1 MQSEANRNVDQT
13 KLAEALREILTN
25 HQLPFRDRVKEI
37 TSNEE
42 MHRYVANIL
51 DDLYQGLTSKKV
63 VLCTKVVSA
72 KSGDEKD
79 DVFFELEYKDFQ
91 ELFSQFGKL
100 ERMFFRRTSA
110 SYMEAICIFRD
121 NVNAFIAQRLLDGYT
136 LTEPNVVLDIKFL
149 QEKEDEEEDN
159 QKTDFSFH
167 CKYEV
172 TIVDSQFQ
180 TFRRLSGAK
189 DCNILRL
196 KDLASKESSGGDHF
210 TGGDFEGVEVLL
222 RNGDPDRHP
231 SEKSKY
237 TYLII
242 NAKTQEKYTKAM
254 SLSMELMANLYEE
267 YKLFCDEKSIPVPYE
282 TRIKKYEF
290 IENDCPLIFTSESK
304 LKNKL
309 EDVQ

>member
-1 MQSEANRNVDQT
+1 MDKIFDT
-13 KLAEALREILTN
+13 LKLGEALREILTN
-25 HQLPFRDRVKEI
+25 HQVPFKDRVREI
-37 TSNEE
+37 TENQE
-42 MHRYVANIL
+42 MYVYIQNVL
-51 DDLYQGLTSKKV
+51 NDLGLGSKKV
-63 VLCTKVVSA
+63 VLCTKVISA
-72 KSGDEKD
+72 KPEDEKD

-91 ELFSQFGKL
+91 ELFTQFGKL

-136 LTEPNVVLDIKFL
+136 LSEPNVVLDIKFL

-159 QKTDFSFH
+159 QRTNFSFH

-172 TIVDSQFQ
+172 TIYDQQFQ

-196 KDLASKESSGGDHF
+196 KDLASKESSGEGNPFVGD
-210 TGGDFEGVEVLL
+210 DEGVEVIL
-222 RNGDPDRHP
+222 RSGDPDRHP
-231 SEKSKY
+231 GEKSRY

-242 NAKTQEKYTKAM
+242 NAKTTEKYTKAM

-267 YKLFCDEKSIPVPYE
+267 YKLFCDEKNIPVPYE
-282 TRIKKYEF
+282 TRIKKFEF
-290 IENDCPLIFTSESK
+290 VENDCPLIILNENKDAGKNRHDSK
-304 LKNKL
+304 M
-309 EDVQ
+309 EEVR